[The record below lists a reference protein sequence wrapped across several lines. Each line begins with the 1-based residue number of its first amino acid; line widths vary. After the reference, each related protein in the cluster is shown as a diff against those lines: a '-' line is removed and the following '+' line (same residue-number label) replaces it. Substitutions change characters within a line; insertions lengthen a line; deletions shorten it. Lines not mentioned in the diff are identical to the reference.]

1 MRWRRILL
9 IAFALA
15 LINIP
20 YASHVWQ
27 LHRAATDGIQV
38 TATVVGVTTSGGTSL
53 VDFRLPTSVDSQQ
66 SVREVKVDEA
76 TGAEAGRTH
85 QLDVRILSGHP
96 SVFHVDGQIRSWGG
110 AWVTGS
116 ADVLILLMI
125 VLSWRLGGRLRRPAL
140 EAVALADV
148 ESGEPGS
155 LLDKQSDGTYLI
167 NGEITEA
174 GPETLVVTLRDRA
187 VTVHLRGYTNP
198 VAVGESARVR
208 AHLVG

>member
-1 MRWRRILL
+1 VRWRRILL

-15 LINIP
+15 LINLP
-20 YASHVWQ
+20 YASHLWQ
-27 LHRAATDGIQV
+27 LHRAATDGIRV

-53 VDFRLPTSVDSQQ
+53 VDFRLPASVDSQQ
-66 SVREVKVDEA
+66 PVREVKVDEA
-76 TGAEAGRTH
+76 TGAAAGSTH
-85 QLDVRILSGHP
+85 QLAVRVLSGHP

-110 AWVTGS
+110 AFVTGT
-116 ADVLILLMI
+116 ADALILLMI
-125 VLSWRLGGRLRRPAL
+125 LLSWRLGGRLRRPSL

-174 GPETLVVTLRDRA
+174 GTETLVLRLRDRE
-187 VTVHLRGYTNP
+187 VTVHLRGYSNA
-198 VAVGESARVR
+198 VAVGESAQIR